1 MFFSLTFFIFLICW
15 EGRVINDILILVLAP
30 IFLIISFF
38 YSSVGFAG
46 GSSYIAILVLVGVNL
61 YAVPPISLALNI
73 IVSSSAL
80 FNYLRAGHLSLRLSI
95 PLLISVPFAFIG
107 GSIVLPE
114 KILTFI
120 FVISLFCASAALL
133 LSGRKLTVQNEKMR
147 KLNLD
152 LTKTTLITCPLGA
165 LLGGISGLVGIGGGI
180 WLSPILIMSGL
191 ANPKEA
197 AASASLFILTNSISG
212 FIAHYINNIK
222 NIDFD
227 LVMPLSVIVL
237 FGGILGSRLGAF
249 KFDHNKIIMII
260 GVLVALA
267 AINLATKLF

>member
-1 MFFSLTFFIFLICW
+1 MYLICW
-15 EGRVINDILILVLAP
+15 EGRVINDVLILVLAP
-30 IFLIISFF
+30 IFFIISFF

-107 GSIVLPE
+107 GSIVLSE

-133 LSGRKLTVQNEKMR
+133 LSGRRITHQYEKMR

-152 LTKTTLITCPLGA
+152 LTKTMLITCPLGA

-191 ANPKEA
+191 AKPKEA

-212 FIAHYINNIK
+212 FIAHYINNIQH
-222 NIDFD
+222 IDFD
-227 LVMPLSVIVL
+227 LIMPLSVIVL
-237 FGGILGSRLGAF
+237 FGGIFGSRLGAF
-249 KFDHNKIIMII
+249 KFDHNKIIIII
-260 GVLVALA
+260 GILVALA
-267 AINLATKLF
+267 AINLARNLLK

>member
-1 MFFSLTFFIFLICW
+1 MYLICW
-15 EGRVINDILILVLAP
+15 EGRVINDVLILVLAP
-30 IFLIISFF
+30 IFFIISFF

-46 GSSYIAILVLVGVNL
+46 GSSYIAVLVLVGVNL

-107 GSIVLPE
+107 GSIVLSE

-120 FVISLFCASAALL
+120 FVISLFCASGALL
-133 LSGRKLTVQNEKMR
+133 LSGRKLTLQYENIR

-152 LTKTTLITCPLGA
+152 LTKTALITCPIGA

-212 FIAHYINNIK
+212 FIAHYINNIQH
-222 NIDFD
+222 IDFD
-227 LVMPLSVIVL
+227 LVIPLSVIVL

-260 GVLVALA
+260 GILVALA
-267 AINLATKLF
+267 AINLATKLFK

>member
-1 MFFSLTFFIFLICW
+1 
-15 EGRVINDILILVLAP
+15 
-30 IFLIISFF
+30 
-38 YSSVGFAG
+38 
-46 GSSYIAILVLVGVNL
+46 L

-73 IVSSSAL
+73 IVSSCAL

-133 LSGRKLTVQNEKMR
+133 LSGRKLTLQYEKMR

-152 LTKTTLITCPLGA
+152 STKTTLITCPLGA

-212 FIAHYINNIK
+212 FLAHSITNSKDIN
-222 NIDFD
+222 FD
-227 LVMPLSVIVL
+227 LIIPLSIVVL
-237 FGGILGSRLGAF
+237 AGGILGSRLRAF
-249 KFDHNKIIMII
+249 RFDHHKIIII
-260 GVLVALA
+260 IEILVALA
-267 AINLATKLF
+267 AINLATRLFK

>member
-1 MFFSLTFFIFLICW
+1 MYLICW
-15 EGRVINDILILVLAP
+15 EGRVINDVLILVLAP
-30 IFLIISFF
+30 IFFIISFF

-46 GSSYIAILVLVGVNL
+46 GSSYIAVLVLVGVNL

-191 ANPKEA
+191 ANPKQA

-212 FIAHYINNIK
+212 FIAHTITK

-227 LVMPLSVIVL
+227 LIIPLSIVVL
-237 FGGILGSRLGAF
+237 IGGLMGSRLGAL
-249 KFDHNKIIMII
+249 KFDHQKIIIII
-260 GVLVALA
+260 GILVALA
-267 AINLATKLF
+267 AINLATRLFK